1 MAFRRLSN
9 AFSLKDLLE
18 MLPRRISPNG
28 TVLLRLARALD
39 EQGMTKEADRI
50 TQAMVR
56 TAQPMPSNLMAPGAA
71 ERLRAERSLQEN
83 IDARDFQANQ
93 GAVPVPGGAP
103 MWSPTMP
110 MTSPGFGGGQAW
122 STNPQYYGAD
132 LGAASSG
139 WGLEGVTVPEG
150 ATSAPG
156 SMGEG
161 WNNIMGM
168 TGTYANQYNINRA
181 RQPQGYSDQFGY
193 HFGPRTPGQSMW
205 DVSSSA
211 MRSATDPATGE
222 IDRPYLDAYLRERTG
237 GGSGKETPSQAA
249 SSYRTGNQVGPTGGP
264 NNPFA
269 TYMRTENLQD
279 PRAEAYLS
287 NPMNWEAGSPQLSG
301 SMGLLMGQ
309 GRAQGTGMTPQQQ
322 QAYAKNARGGQFV
335 SPFPSTTTRPALP
348 AGQTQLPGGYGI
360 QPQGWG
366 TTKAI
371 PAGTIPTFPSN
382 PRDQVGMVPSK
393 PITPATPAKPN
404 RVYMKPTSKTKFR
417 RMRRTAQYGP
427 GNVRMGAANPGSNW
441 WDKTF
446 QNPDYGANSYYDTSA
461 ADEGRRAA
469 RSSPGAH
476 MPGGYQ
482 DNLQKQYKQ
491 NVNNYN
497 WALKMGYSQLADQYF
512 QQQRWVFDQL
522 DDRSFN
528 NMTKYYSPEAT
539 QKRQTAQQ
547 TRTQQEQ
554 QKAQQAKAQ
563 QKAQSDKDSTSPNP
577 WGGNMTEFV
586 YPPAPAAFQQSP
598 MQAALPPATT
608 TTPQAQVAQTT
619 ATGGFDRMVAPP
631 PASPGYQGMAASMMG
646 RAAPATTTSPAPV
659 TAPAFPAYAPYRA
672 PTVPAAAMRTQS
684 PTYRP
689 PAPVVPQAAIPNKA
703 GAQAGAPAG
712 APVAGLAKNKGTY
725 GA

>member
-9 AFSLKDLLE
+9 TISLKDLLE

-139 WGLEGVTVPEG
+139 WGLGGVTVPEG

-348 AGQTQLPGGYGI
+348 AGQTQFPGGYGI

-393 PITPATPAKPN
+393 PITPATPATPAKPN

-417 RMRRTAQYGP
+417 RMRRAARYGP

-461 ADEGRRAA
+461 ADEGRRADIGA
-469 RSSPGAH
+469 RAGTDMGSQIQN
-476 MPGGYQ
+476 MMYQ
-482 DNLQKQYKQ
+482 DNLQKQYQQ

-497 WALKMGYSQLADQYF
+497 QALRSGNQQLAAQIM
-512 QQQRWVFDQL
+512 QQQQQVFRRMDG
-522 DDRSFN
+522 RSFN
-528 NMTKYYSPEAT
+528 NITQYYSTGAGSPEA
-539 QKRQTAQQ
+539 
-547 TRTQQEQ
+547 
-554 QKAQQAKAQ
+554 QAKAQ
-563 QKAQSDKDSTSPNP
+563 AAQQAQQTQRRTDR
-577 WGGNMTEFV
+577 
-586 YPPAPAAFQQSP
+586 AAEDAYALQAVQQS
-598 MQAALPPATT
+598 MAN

-619 ATGGFDRMVAPP
+619 ATEGFDRMVAPP
-631 PASPGYQGMAASMMG
+631 PASPGFQGMAAAMMG
-646 RAAPATTTSPAPV
+646 QAAPATTTSPAPV
-659 TAPAFPAYAPYRA
+659 TAPAVPAATMRTWNAPYRA

-689 PAPVVPQAAIPNKA
+689 PAPVVPQAAMPNQA

-712 APVAGLAKNKGTY
+712 APVAGFAKNKGTY